1 MLEVQ
6 KYLASG
12 KGLSNLKVELGIDS
26 LIHSIDGRV
35 ILNYDMINSPKL
47 NVISRECRGLT
58 LCMDDWSLV
67 SRSFFRF
74 LNAGECK
81 AEDKK
86 FNWDNR
92 VVCTHKE
99 DGSLIQVFY
108 YRGKWSIQ
116 TRGSF
121 ATGYINDSMVTWEG
135 LVRACLDVTKLNK
148 EYSYTFELCS
158 LYNKIVRNYRT
169 SKVYLLT
176 AFYGDIELT
185 HDTVMNEAKRIGV
198 EFPDV
203 KEFNDIFDVQAY
215 IANIASNDASF
226 EGLVCR
232 DVHNNRLKCKSPLYL
247 HLHRLNNNGNVAS
260 VKNLLPL
267 IIAGETDEVLTYFS
281 ELKSDC
287 DELQS
292 KIDKAKKEI
301 DNYWYCHHD
310 EPSQKLFAKAIK
322 DTKYSGIL
330 FQARKLNVHP
340 FTLITSEY
348 LLKVWG
354 Y

>member
-6 KYLASG
+6 KYLQSG
-12 KGLSNLKVELGIDS
+12 QSVSQLKTQLGIETAF
-26 LIHSIDGRV
+26 HPTDGRV
-35 ILNYDMINSPKL
+35 ILNYNMIESPKKSE
-47 NVISRECRGLT
+47 IARECRGLV
-58 LCMDDWSLV
+58 LDSSDWSLV
-67 SRSFFRF
+67 CRSFYRF
-74 LNAGECK
+74 FNASEVK
-81 AEDKK
+81 EEDVK
-86 FNWDNR
+86 FHWDNR
-92 VVCTHKE
+92 VLCTHKE
-99 DGSLIQVFY
+99 DGSLINIVFW
-108 YRGKWSIQ
+108 KDQWCIH

-135 LVRACLDVTKLNK
+135 LVRSCLDVTKLNK

-158 LYNKIVRNYRT
+158 LYNKVVRNYRT

-176 AFYGDIELT
+176 AFYGEMELT
-185 HDTVMNEAKRIGV
+185 HDTVVNEAERIGV

-232 DVHNNRLKCKSPLYL
+232 DIHNNRLKCKSSTYL
-247 HLHRLNNNGNVAS
+247 HLHRLNNNGNIAS

-267 IIAGETDEVLTYFS
+267 IMAGETDEVLTYFN

-301 DNYWYCHHD
+301 DNYWYCHRD